1 MMDAPGARRAMGRIF
16 SPIEAFVGSLEAARL
31 IRQSY
36 YSLFLDV
43 VRSGMRNAV
52 QMAYLAMGFRGYR
65 LAIEEGW
72 LDKGFFPI

>member
-1 MMDAPGARRAMGRIF
+1 MGRIF

-36 YSLFLDV
+36 YRLFLDV
-43 VRSGMRNAV
+43 VRSGTRNAL

-65 LAIEEGW
+65 LAIEEGR
-72 LDKGFFPI
+72 LDIGFLPI